1 VKRSRHWWWLWLVP
15 LALGLGRL
23 RFDAD
28 VLNLLPAELPE
39 VRGLQLHQRY
49 FAPDTE
55 LLVTVSAP
63 DAEAAARAA
72 QRVAETLRAERT
84 LVAAALWR
92 PPWWENPAATAEL
105 LAWLWLNQP
114 PAEFAALAGRLAPP
128 QLAGHLENVRD
139 RLATSMSPAEI
150 GRLANDPLGFS
161 ALPAAGLQGDPE
173 HAEEGF
179 AARDGTFRLV
189 LVTPAP
195 AWRGFAR
202 AADWLA
208 QVRAR
213 LDRLRATPD
222 WPAEVTLGFTGPPA
236 FAAEA
241 AAGMRTDLRRSVAG
255 TLGVI
260 LILFWLAHRRWTP
273 LLWLVALL
281 QVVLLGTAALG
292 GLLLGT
298 LNLVS
303 LGFAAVLLG
312 LSVDYGL
319 VLYQE
324 ARSRPDAPPAQIRQW
339 TGRAIWGS
347 ALTTA
352 AAFALLLL
360 GGLPGLGQLGLL
372 VALGVLLGAA
382 VMLHVYLPR
391 VCHRRPSDARAHP
404 PDFTAE
410 TAAPAAE
417 RAGLWTRRLA
427 RPVTIGLLMLGAGLL
442 ACRWP
447 AVDHTTR
454 PLGPRDSAAETAMRE
469 LEARLGRGRDSL
481 LVLVAGTEPGQVRER
496 LTRLD
501 ARLKALREQGAIAGF
516 ELPLAL
522 WPAPEIQAVNLQTAR
537 GLAQQAGPVLATLSG
552 AGFSTE
558 VVAFARAVF
567 EAWQRL
573 AVQAPPVWP
582 EGEAARWL
590 LTRAAARTPE
600 GWLALGAVHGASAAA
615 VRELADAVAGA
626 LVTGWPRLGD
636 AVLRHV
642 ETRTAWLLAGL
653 GVAVALC
660 LRLTLGGWGAVGW
673 SFAALAFGVLLLL
686 GFMAAAGWSWNL
698 MNLTALPL
706 LLGAGVDYSIHVQLA
721 LRRHHGRPAALR
733 HTTGRALWLC
743 AGTTVAAFGSLA
755 GASNAGLA
763 SLGAV
768 CAVGVAAQAVSALYF
783 LPAWTYAARRHS
795 PPDN

>member
-1 VKRSRHWWWLWLVP
+1 MKRSRHWWWLALVP

-28 VLNLLPAELPE
+28 VLNLLPPELPE

-49 FAPDTE
+49 FAPDAE

-63 DAEAAARAA
+63 DADAAARAA
-72 QRVAETLRAERT
+72 QRVAETLRAEHA
-84 LVAAALWR
+84 LVAAAHWR
-92 PPWWENPAATAEL
+92 PPWWEHPTAPAEL

-114 PAEFAALAGRLAPP
+114 PAELAALAGRLALP
-128 QLAGHLENVRD
+128 QLAGHLENVRE
-139 RLATSMSPAEI
+139 RLATSMSPAEL

-161 ALPAAGLQGDPE
+161 ALPAGDLQVDRAR
-173 HAEEGF
+173 AEEGF

-189 LVTPAP
+189 LVTPSP

-202 AADWLA
+202 AADWLT

-213 LDRLRATPD
+213 LDRLRSAPD
-222 WPAEVTLGFTGPPA
+222 WSAEVSLGFTGPPA

-281 QVVLLGTAALG
+281 QVVLVGTAALG
-292 GLLLGT
+292 GLLVGT

-312 LSVDYGL
+312 LCVDYGL

-324 ARSRPDAPPAQIRQW
+324 ARHRPEAPPAQIRRW
-339 TGRAIWGS
+339 ASRAIWGS

-382 VMLHVYLPR
+382 VMLHVYLPL
-391 VCHRRPSDARAHP
+391 VCRPRGSGARAHP
-404 PDFTAE
+404 PEF
-410 TAAPAAE
+410 AATTQLPAAE
-417 RAGLWTRRLA
+417 HAGFWTRRLA
-427 RPVTIGLLMLGAGLL
+427 WPVTIGLLVLGAVLL
-442 ACRWP
+442 ARRWP
-447 AVDHTTR
+447 AVDHTTQ

-469 LEARLGRGRDSL
+469 LENRLGRGRDSL
-481 LVLVAGTEPGQVRER
+481 LVLVAGSEPGQVRER

-501 ARLKALREQGAIAGF
+501 ARLKALQEQGVIAGF

-522 WPAPEIQAVNLQTAR
+522 WPAPETQVVNLPTAR
-537 GLAQQAGPVLATLSG
+537 ELAQQAGSVLATLSA

-573 AVQAPPVWP
+573 AAQTPPVWP

-590 LTRAAARTPE
+590 LGRAVARTPE
-600 GWLALGAVHGASAAA
+600 GWLALGAVHGAAAAA
-615 VRELADAVAGA
+615 VREPADEAAGI
-626 LVTGWPRLGD
+626 LMTGWSRLGE

-653 GVAVALC
+653 GVTVALC
-660 LRLTLGGWGAVGW
+660 LRLTLGGWGAVVR
-673 SFAALAFGVLLLL
+673 SFAALAFGVWLLL

-721 LRRHHGRPAALR
+721 LRRHQGRVAALHR
-733 HTTGRALWLC
+733 TTGRALLLC